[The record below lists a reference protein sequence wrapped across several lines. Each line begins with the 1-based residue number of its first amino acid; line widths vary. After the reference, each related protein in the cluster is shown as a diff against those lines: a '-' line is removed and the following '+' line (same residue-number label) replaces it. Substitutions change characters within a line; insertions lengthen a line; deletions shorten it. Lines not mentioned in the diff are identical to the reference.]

1 MPKGMVT
8 RILATAFVISF
19 FLPAYEGLKGYECAW
34 FCIVLM
40 VESNR
45 SLWGLLYYPAFDVT
59 NLFMIFL
66 FATGIS
72 GRRIKRRKIING
84 LSIVLLAHTL
94 SWAVL
99 HLMKDSD
106 FSDVQ
111 IGYYL
116 WFLSMAGL
124 VFLNLIA
131 PGKGDAGPVTAALQ
145 AVDGEDM
152 NQDQG

>member
-1 MPKGMVT
+1 MVT
-8 RILATAFVISF
+8 RILAAVFVISF
-19 FLPAYEGLKGYECAW
+19 FLPAYEGLKGYQCAW
-34 FCIVLM
+34 FCILFLF
-40 VESNR
+40 EHSPD
-45 SLWGLLYYPAFDVT
+45 LWSLLYYPAFDVT

-66 FATGIS
+66 FAIRIS

-94 SWAVL
+94 SWVVL
-99 HLMKDSD
+99 HLMKDADISD
-106 FSDVQ
+106 IE

-131 PGKGDAGPVTAALQ
+131 PGKGDAGPVKAGLH

-152 NQDQG
+152 NQDKG